1 MSIESLLSRP
11 FTASVLRALEGWS
24 VGRLSVELPDGSSR
38 EFGADDSVPHVRIRV
53 KRHAAFRRLATSG
66 DLGFGESYMDGEW
79 EADDLPAFLKLAI
92 RNEPHLPLASPL
104 SRVLGLG
111 NDLRHLRNRN
121 THRGSRRN
129 VERHYDLS
137 NGFFRLFLDEE
148 TMTYSSALFEWSG
161 QPLADAQRNKYR
173 ALARKAQLR
182 PGDHVLEIG
191 CGWGGFALLAAR
203 EYGCRVTGITLSQRQ
218 LELARERVAA
228 AGLGDRVEI
237 RLQDY
242 RDLAGRFDKVVSI
255 EMFEALGR
263 EHWSAFFSKLGEVL
277 APNGVVALQTISI
290 PDHRFEQ
297 YARHCDW
304 IQKHVFP
311 GGLLAS
317 VHHVTGAMI
326 RTSRFHLHHL
336 EDIGIHYALTLARWR
351 AAFTARRDA
360 VRALGFSERFVR
372 TWDYYLAVCEA
383 LFETR
388 RLGDLQLVLT
398 RQGNDAL
405 AGIPAARPEPVNAA
419 PGSLGSR
426 RLAAGGEEA
435 A

>member
-1 MSIESLLSRP
+1 MSIASLLSRP
-11 FTASVLRALEGWS
+11 FTASVLRALAGWS

-38 EFGADDSVPHVRIRV
+38 EFGARDAHPHARIRV
-53 KRHAAFRRLATSG
+53 KSPAAFRRLATSG

-79 EADDLPAFLKLAI
+79 EADDLAAFLKLAI
-92 RNEPHLPLASPL
+92 RNEGHLSLASPL
-104 SRVLGLG
+104 SRLLGLG

-121 THRGSRRN
+121 TRRGSRRN
-129 VERHYDLS
+129 IERHYDLS
-137 NGFFRLFLDEE
+137 NELFRLFLDEE

-161 QPLADAQRNKYR
+161 QPLAEAQRHKYR
-173 ALARKAQLR
+173 TLARKAQLR

-203 EYGCRVTGITLSQRQ
+203 EYGCRVTGITLSRRQ
-218 LELARERVAA
+218 LQLARERVAE
-228 AGLGDRVEI
+228 AGLRDRIEI

-263 EHWSAFFSKLGEVL
+263 EHWPAFFAKLDEVL
-277 APNGVVALQTISI
+277 APGGLVALQTISI
-290 PDHRFEQ
+290 PDHRFER

-336 EDIGIHYALTLARWR
+336 EDIGVHYALTLARWR
-351 AAFTARRDA
+351 ASFTARRDA

-372 TWDYYLAVCEA
+372 TWEYYLAVCEA

-398 RQGNDAL
+398 RQGNHAL
-405 AGIPAARPEPVNAA
+405 AGIPASRPEPAGAA
-419 PGSLGSR
+419 PAVSSR
-426 RLAAGGEEA
+426 SAADGREEA